1 MKILKLVF
9 VFLITLCYLPVLLP
23 AQTITQDEFLNLLIK
38 THPLF
43 EKEKLTTQIEKEEQN
58 NYLGAEDWT
67 FFSAANFSHL
77 EPAIAYAGPEKMD
90 TFSLDGG
97 LERFFWKTVLVPC
110 LYMIGQDMHRIL
122 KRRKHP
128 EKIA

>member
-1 MKILKLVF
+1 MKILR
-9 VFLITLCYLPVLLP
+9 LILLFFATLYYLPLSLP

-58 NYLGAEDWT
+58 SYRGAEDWT

-97 LERFFWKTVLVPC
+97 LERLFWKTGGRLSASFSSSLSYIKIDIIFS
-110 LYMIGQDMHRIL
+110 LY
-122 KRRKHP
+122 K
-128 EKIA
+128 